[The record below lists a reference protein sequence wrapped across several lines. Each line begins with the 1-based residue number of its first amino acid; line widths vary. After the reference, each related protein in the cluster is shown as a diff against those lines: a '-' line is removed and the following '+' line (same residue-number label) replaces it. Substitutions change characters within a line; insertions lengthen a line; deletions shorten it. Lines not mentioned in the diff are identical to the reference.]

1 MPAEEGT
8 PTNDQPTSSVR
19 PRAAT
24 NTAPRSL
31 ELTHWL
37 AIGWMDE
44 YLARGYS
51 DNYLRLRYSKDPI
64 KDQWAVVLY
73 SGSHK

>member
-1 MPAEEGT
+1 
-8 PTNDQPTSSVR
+8 
-19 PRAAT
+19 
-24 NTAPRSL
+24 
-31 ELTHWL
+31 LTHWL